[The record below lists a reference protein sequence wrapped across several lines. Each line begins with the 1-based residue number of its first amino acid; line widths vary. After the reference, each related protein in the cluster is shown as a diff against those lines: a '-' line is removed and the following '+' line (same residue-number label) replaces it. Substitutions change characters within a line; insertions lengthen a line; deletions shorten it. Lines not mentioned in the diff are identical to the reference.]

1 MSYRVKVSGKIF
13 EGDDFRTLLRRAVRA
28 KRKASLTMARS
39 CTAHQGSSREAERV
53 IPTGSS
59 DWPTQ

>member
-28 KRKASLTMARS
+28 KRKASLAMARS
-39 CTAHQGSSREAERV
+39 CTAHQGSSRGAGRD
-53 IPTGSS
+53 IITSTS
-59 DWPTQ
+59 DWPAR

>member
-28 KRKASLTMARS
+28 KREASPAVARA
-39 CTAHQGSSREAERV
+39 CTSHQGSSREAEKG
-53 IPTGSS
+53 ILASIS
-59 DWPTQ
+59 NWPTR